1 MKPDNEIIGSSVCVL
16 GEVVDTYH
24 LPKRK
29 HKQISQTWVRR
40 NVKRIDSIR
49 NYTLL
54 HQAIEHKKEQFYI
67 FYDRC
72 WHSINQLSD
81 FPKQTPKEILTIYM
95 LYQGG

>member
-1 MKPDNEIIGSSVCVL
+1 MKPDNEIIGSSVSVL

-24 LPKRK
+24 LPKHKR
-29 HKQISQTWVRR
+29 KQISQTWVRK

-54 HQAIEHKKEQFYI
+54 HRVIDHGKSQYFVFYNS
-67 FYDRC
+67 F
-72 WHSINQLSD
+72 WHAINQLSD